1 LKAARVAQE
10 AVSSRHRQA
19 RRARPDELPASKKV
33 TQFAYMARYTGRTV
47 ERDLAEIAD
56 KAKRNNERLGITGV
70 LVYDAG
76 VFIQVLEGPNDAV
89 THMMT
94 RILSD
99 QRADNVAILFYRL
112 VDQRELGHWS
122 MLTLRLDRSG
132 IGPFSLETFR
142 RAYQSLSA
150 GGDLDGFIDAVNA
163 IVREEAESPAMTT
176 AECRDAA
183 AASEVAGGHVALSE

>member
-1 LKAARVAQE
+1 MKGARSIMQPTD
-10 AVSSRHRQA
+10 SRHRQVH
-19 RRARPDELPASKKV
+19 RHRPDDLPASKKL
-33 TQFAYMARYTGRTV
+33 TQFAYMARYTGQNV
-47 ERDLAEIAD
+47 ERDLAEIAT

-99 QRADNVAILFYRL
+99 ERADNVAILFYRL
-112 VDQRELGHWS
+112 ADQRELGNWS
-122 MLTLRLDRSG
+122 LLSLRLDRSG

-142 RAYQSLSA
+142 NAYRSLST
-150 GGDLDGFIDAVNA
+150 GG
-163 IVREEAESPAMTT
+163 S
-176 AECRDAA
+176 
-183 AASEVAGGHVALSE
+183 